1 MLSITPIYGS
11 LLVLIIVMLA
21 YRVTTFRQK
30 EKIGLGEDTGSGA
43 MRCAVRAHG
52 NAVENIPVGI
62 ILLLILELNYL
73 TPWLL
78 HVFGLML
85 VISRVAHAWGISA
98 SRGPSK
104 ARFYGTLFTW
114 LALILMLTVNLLI
127 IMTRA

>member
-11 LLVLIIVMLA
+11 LLVLIVVMLA
-21 YRVTTFRQK
+21 YRVTKFRQK
-30 EKIGLGEDTGSGA
+30 EKIGLGEDKGSMA

-62 ILLLILELNYL
+62 VLLLVLELNYL
-73 TPWLL
+73 TSWML

-114 LALILMLTVNLLI
+114 LALTLMIAVNLLI
-127 IMTRA
+127 IITRA